1 MKTPKSTKSKTQ
13 WHELLG
19 TLLKDLLSPVNIQV
33 ETEAKVMKESPRIDI
48 LLLRRNE
55 SEWTDEQLALLPDGI
70 RNTKATDLLLEFK
83 YTESFNDD
91 ALQQALGYDF
101 FYKQFQNLKSDKLQS
116 FLLIAK
122 KPQNSMLKKLGYKNT
137 EYPGVYR
144 SSFRLFKKIILL
156 SLNEL
161 SDEPH
166 NAFIKCFASHRQEK
180 EKAFQVLEKY
190 AYNSLTTHLKS
201 YLNGLKGIWFTL
213 PKGEDMN
220 LDLTP
225 ELITAWGEKWGKSY
239 LAHLKP
245 EEILSNFKPEEIL
258 SHFKPE
264 ERLIGLKPEERLAGL
279 KPEERLIG
287 LKPEERLIGLK
298 PEERLIGLK
307 PEELDALKSY
317 LKKCQ

>member
-1 MKTPKSTKSKTQ
+1 MKTPKSIKSKTQ
-13 WHELLG
+13 RHELG

-33 ETEAKVMKESPRIDI
+33 EIEAKVMKELPRIDI
-48 LLLRRNE
+48 LLLRRTE
-55 SEWTDEQLALLPDGI
+55 PEWTDEQLALLPDGI

-91 ALQQALGYDF
+91 VLQQALAYDF
-101 FYKQFQNLKSDKLQS
+101 FYKQFQKLNSDQLQS
-116 FLLIAK
+116 FLLLAK
-122 KPQNSMLKKLGYKNT
+122 KPQNSMLKDIGYKNT

-166 NAFIKCFASHRQEK
+166 NAFVKCFASYQQEK

-190 AYNSLTTHLKS
+190 AYDSLTTDLKN
-201 YLNGLKGIWFTL
+201 YINGLKGLWFTL

-245 EEILSNFKPEEIL
+245 EE
-258 SHFKPE
+258 
-264 ERLIGLKPEERLAGL
+264 RLAGLKPEERLAGL
-279 KPEERLIG
+279 N
-287 LKPEERLIGLK
+287 
-298 PEERLIGLK
+298 
-307 PEELDALKSY
+307 PEELNRLEIY
-317 LKKCQ
+317 LKQRKQKQK